1 MARAENGGVMASIS
15 SHKFWFG
22 TYVECGHCGIWFG
35 FLLGIITLKSFYLV
49 KKIFLGP
56 VLFDGPPK
64 PHFGAVFGPPHPC
77 GAHYQNSHRTS
88 ITVIRVRVI
97 LILL

>member
-49 KKIFLGP
+49 KKKFLGP

-64 PHFGAVFGPPHPC
+64 PHFSAVFGPPPLGGPTTKIYTPGC
-77 GAHYQNSHRTS
+77 
-88 ITVIRVRVI
+88 
-97 LILL
+97 